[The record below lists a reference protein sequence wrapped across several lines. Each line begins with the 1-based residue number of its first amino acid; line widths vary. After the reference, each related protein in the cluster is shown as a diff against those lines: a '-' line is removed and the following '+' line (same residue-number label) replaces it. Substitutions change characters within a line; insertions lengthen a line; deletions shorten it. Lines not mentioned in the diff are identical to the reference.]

1 MVKLDE
7 DLNNLVIVNFGVASY
22 ELSSNTKINRFHV
35 NTISNGYAVIGMWEW
50 IMFILKYEEM
60 QISILFMN

>member
-35 NTISNGYAVIGMWEW
+35 NTISNGYAVIGM
-50 IMFILKYEEM
+50 
-60 QISILFMN
+60 